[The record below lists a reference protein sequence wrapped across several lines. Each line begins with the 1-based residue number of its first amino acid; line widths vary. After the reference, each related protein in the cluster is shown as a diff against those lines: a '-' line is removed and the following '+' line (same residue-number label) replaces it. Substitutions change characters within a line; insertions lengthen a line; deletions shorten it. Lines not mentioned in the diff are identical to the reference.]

1 MLNMNIRTQIS
12 LRLVII
18 YLLAVPLLSL
28 FIEVSWGI
36 THGLLSG
43 HSLRKDPTF
52 SDALTKFL
60 NERGIDLR
68 QAQGESRALMKN
80 KFSDQDKAELE
91 KIIRKYQVVTFGS
104 TFLASALA
112 FGLIGFLTAIL
123 TSSWMLVGL
132 LPLAS
137 FALNNPIRRYA
148 IIADIPFGEKLLV
161 VFLAQFGA
169 SYLFAYLGAEL
180 RIRRAKKRLAI
191 SGE

>member
-1 MLNMNIRTQIS
+1 VLNMNIRTQIS
-12 LRLVII
+12 LRLVIV
-18 YLLAVPLLSL
+18 YLLAVPVLSL

-43 HSLRKDPTF
+43 HSLREEPF

-60 NERGIDLR
+60 NERGIDLG
-68 QAQGESRALMKN
+68 QAQGDSRALVRN
-80 KFSDQDKAELE
+80 KLSDQDKAELE

-104 TFLASALA
+104 TFFASALA

-137 FALNNPIRRYA
+137 FALNNPFRRYA

-180 RIRRAKKRLAI
+180 RSRRAKKRLAI